1 MTYGPPDWFTVLVL
15 VFVAGVY
22 VYDRVDDYFSE
33 DIPEE
38 GTSEYVAWLYS
49 TGEIPE
55 EEMERRIGELEC
67 PENEKI
73 RTVVEQVPR
82 VGEDTSLEVAMHF
95 DTFAEFQ
102 AADED
107 ELAEVYGVGEK
118 LATAIDKRTD
128 AHE

>member
-1 MTYGPPDWFTVLVL
+1 MEQWFYAVLMAFILGTY
-15 VFVAGVY
+15 A
-22 VYDRVDDYFSE
+22 VDKARDYLSE

-82 VGEDTSLEVAMHF
+82 VGDDTSLEVATHF
-95 DTFAEFQ
+95 DDFEAFRE
-102 AADED
+102 ASEADLEN
-107 ELAEVYGVGEK
+107 VYGVGEK
-118 LATAIDKRTD
+118 LSTAIARRTD
-128 AHE
+128 EYE